1 MNKRAFLQSAALG
14 LVGLAAQPFAAAQD
28 SPAHLPAPGG
38 RRRRG
43 TRNGVWITAASLDR
57 RPDEWKRTFERMRLA
72 GIDGILP
79 QVHDGRR
86 AYGPTRGGK
95 ADHLSPLLPAAREA
109 GLEVHA
115 WISAPPDFDPA
126 APAAR
131 ESLRGLVAEVAEIA
145 GVSGVHVDGLHSP
158 KADAAVPAEIAS
170 RRTVAFTA
178 LVNEH
183 LAPAA
188 HERERPLTASVLPPA
203 IARERHQDWPR
214 WNLNAV
220 FPWLFHREYGADFA
234 WIESEAREAVRA
246 VSVPVCV
253 GLMASALPPPDMT
266 RAVLAALEGGASGV
280 SLFALDTMT
289 EEQWMD
295 AQIALVGP
303 RPE

>member
-14 LVGLAAQPFAAAQD
+14 LVGLAARSFAAAQE
-28 SPAHLPAPGG
+28 STAHLPAPGG

-57 RPDEWKRTFERMRLA
+57 RPDEWKHTFERMRAA

-79 QVHDGRR
+79 QVHDGQR
-86 AYGPTRGGK
+86 AYGPTRGG
-95 ADHLSPLLPAAREA
+95 ADLLGRLLPAAREA

-115 WISAPPDFDPA
+115 WISAPPGLDAADPQ
-126 APAAR
+126 AR
-131 ESLRGLVAEVAEIA
+131 ASLRGLVAEVAEIA
-145 GVSGVHVDGLHSP
+145 DVSGVHVDGLHSP
-158 KADAAVPAEIAS
+158 KTDAVVPAEVAS
-170 RRTVAFTA
+170 RRMEALTA

-188 HERERPLTASVLPPA
+188 HERERPLTASVLPPT
-203 IARERHQDWPR
+203 IARERQQDWPR
-214 WNLNAV
+214 WSLDAV
-220 FPWLFHREYGADFA
+220 FPCLFHREYGADFA
-234 WIESEAREAVRA
+234 WIESQTREAVRA
-246 VSVPVCV
+246 VTVPVCV
-253 GLMASALPPPDMT
+253 GLMASALDSPDMT

-289 EEQWMD
+289 EDRWMG
-295 AQIALVGP
+295 AQVALVGQ